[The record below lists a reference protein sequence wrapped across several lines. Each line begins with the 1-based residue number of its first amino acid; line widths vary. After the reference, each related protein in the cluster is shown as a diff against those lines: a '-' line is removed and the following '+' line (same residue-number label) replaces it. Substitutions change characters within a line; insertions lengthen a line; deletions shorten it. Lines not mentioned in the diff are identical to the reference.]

1 MYITKCL
8 SSGGKESSGIDDC
21 EFINRGIYDAID
33 SVPWVDVPLCCEL
46 QKSPAILET
55 PSIRYELEFELP
67 RKFLAALSGS
77 REMMPKP
84 NVRMRDLALKR
95 IEDYLEEFPN
105 APHTVRDLCRVANDS
120 ERTLQYA
127 FRDRF
132 GIPPK
137 SYLMALRLNGV
148 RRDLRRADP
157 DSTRITDLA
166 IKWGYWHMSQ
176 FAADY
181 RRFFGELPSNTIN
194 LEN

>member
-1 MYITKCL
+1 LLNGRDVI
-8 SSGGKESSGIDDC
+8 
-21 EFINRGIYDAID
+21 A
-33 SVPWVDVPLCCEL
+33 VDPQVTTEIRRFLHRICREL
-46 QKSPAILET
+46 QINPAILET
-55 PSIRYELEFELP
+55 PSTRYELEFELP

-84 NVRMRDLALKR
+84 DVRMRDLTLKR
-95 IEDYLEEFPN
+95 IEDFLDEFPHV
-105 APHTVRDLCRVANDS
+105 PHTVRDLCRVANVS

-132 GIPPK
+132 GILPK

-148 RRDLRRADP
+148 RRDLRSADP

-181 RRFFGELPSNTIN
+181 RRFLGELPSNTKN
-194 LEN
+194 FEPDTFY